1 MQKKRPSKIAK
12 HTAKDSVFTNLF
24 KDLKYLLLLYQALHR
39 DDDTVT
45 MDDLKIVTI
54 QNILVNQWYNDLGFL
69 VRDRLIILVECQS
82 IWAVNI
88 VLRLFLYLAQTY
100 KDYITENNLNVHSKT
115 KVALPKPELYVI
127 YTGER
132 FENMPE
138 EISLADEFFGGDKSF
153 IDVKV
158 KVIYDGE
165 KGDIINQYYN
175 FTKIYREQ
183 VKVHGWTRE
192 AVRETIRICK
202 ERDILKEYLQDCEK
216 EVVDIMT
223 TLFDQESVL
232 DAWEHEIRQEVMQE
246 ARKEA
251 DRKIMEAQQETT
263 KAKRE
268 TVKVKREAAQQIEE
282 VNKKSS
288 YELYKNGIPIERIST
303 LLGIPIKTLRQWLEN
318 PIN

>member
-1 MQKKRPSKIAK
+1 
-12 HTAKDSVFTNLF
+12 
-24 KDLKYLLLLYQALHR
+24 
-39 DDDTVT
+39 
-45 MDDLKIVTI
+45 
-54 QNILVNQWYNDLGFL
+54 
-69 VRDRLIILVECQS
+69 
-82 IWAVNI
+82 
-88 VLRLFLYLAQTY
+88 
-100 KDYITENNLNVHSKT
+100 
-115 KVALPKPELYVI
+115 
-127 YTGER
+127 
-132 FENMPE
+132 
-138 EISLADEFFGGDKSF
+138 
-153 IDVKV
+153 
-158 KVIYDGE
+158 
-165 KGDIINQYYN
+165 
-175 FTKIYREQ
+175 
-183 VKVHGWTRE
+183 
-192 AVRETIRICK
+192 
-202 ERDILKEYLQDCEK
+202 
-216 EVVDIMT
+216 MT